1 MARERS
7 TRGRHAVL
15 GLVIVV
21 HAALVALVLRY
32 KAAIEIQHESHA
44 SPLIFL
50 MPTAPVVPP
59 SRAARAVNDEK
70 RNAAASPKQAQ
81 PASGDFVISLDTQ
94 GAPSLDALPLRLGV
108 DWDKETAAVANS
120 QAESIFK
127 ELKRVC
133 DEAARRGE
141 QPPGCHRYRKPEAW
155 TPEPKKFGFAGGLP
169 YVRLGKHCVLGLGF
183 FGCSIGNIPESNG
196 HVLDDM
202 RDPDRPRS
210 SVPDPNER
218 P

>member
-1 MARERS
+1 MAREGR
-7 TRGRHAVL
+7 TKERHAVL

-32 KAAIEIQHESHA
+32 KAALEIQHENHA

-59 SRAARAVNDEK
+59 STAARAANDE
-70 RNAAASPKQAQ
+70 NSSAAASPKQAQ
-81 PASGDFVISLDTQ
+81 PVSGDFAISLDTQ
-94 GAPSLDALPLRLGV
+94 GASALDALPLRLGV
-108 DWDKETAAVANS
+108 DWDQEAAAVANS

-141 QPPGCHRYRKPEAW
+141 QPPGCHQYRKPDAW

-183 FGCSIGNIPESNG
+183 FGCSIGNLPESNG
-196 HVLDDM
+196 HVLEDM